1 MKITV
6 DISMY
11 PLDADYKPAIKA
23 FIRRLRGFAGLTLV
37 TNQMSTQVNGEYD
50 DVTTALNECMR
61 ESMEQQ
67 GRVVIVAKYLSADLD
82 ISRLPRMVNQTPRMF

>member
-23 FIRRLRGFAGLTLV
+23 FIRELRKADGLTLV
-37 TNQMSTQVNGEYD
+37 TNQLSTQVNGEFD
-50 DVTTALNECMR
+50 AVTTAINACMR
-61 ESMEQQ
+61 ASMEQQ
-67 GRVVIVAKYLSADLD
+67 DKVVFVARYLSADLD
-82 ISRLPRMVNQTPRMF
+82 ITQLPDID

>member
-11 PLDADYKPAIKA
+11 PLADDYKPAIKA
-23 FIRRLRGFAGLTLV
+23 FIRRLRESEGLALV
-37 TNQMSTQVNGEYD
+37 TNQLSTQINGEYEA
-50 DVTTALNECMR
+50 VTTAINACIR

-67 GRVVIVAKYLSADLD
+67 DKVVFVAKYLSANLD
-82 ISRLPRMVNQTPRMF
+82 ITRLPDID

>member
-1 MKITV
+1 MNITV

-23 FIRRLRGFAGLTLV
+23 FIRRLREFEELMLV
-37 TNQMSTQVNGEYD
+37 TNQMSTQVNGAFET
-50 DVTTALNECMR
+50 VTSAINTCIR

-67 GRVVIVAKYLSADLD
+67 DKVVFVARYLNADLD
-82 ISRLPRMVNQTPRMF
+82 ITRVPNID

>member
-23 FIRRLRGFAGLTLV
+23 FIRRLREFEGLTLV
-37 TNQMSTQVNGEYD
+37 TNQLSTQVNGEFD
-50 DVTTALNECMR
+50 TVHAAIQDCMR
-61 ESMEQQ
+61 ESMQAQ
-67 GRVVIVAKYLSADLD
+67 DKVVFVARYLNADLD
-82 ISRLPRMVNQTPRMF
+82 ISQLPAID

>member
-11 PLDADYKPAIKA
+11 PLDADYKPAIKS
-23 FIRRLRGFAGLTLV
+23 FIRRLRSFDGLTLQ
-37 TNQMSTQVNGEYD
+37 TNQLSTQINGEFEQ
-50 DVTTALNECMR
+50 VSSAVNTCMR

-67 GRVVIVAKYLSADLD
+67 EKVVFVARYLNADLD
-82 ISRLPRMVNQTPRMF
+82 IARLPDID

>member
-23 FIRRLRGFAGLTLV
+23 FIRQLRAYDGLTLI
-37 TNQMSTQVNGEYD
+37 TNQMSTQINGEFD
-50 DVTTALNECMR
+50 AVASAVTACIR
-61 ESMEQQ
+61 QSMEQQ
-67 GRVVIVAKYLSADLD
+67 DKVVFVARYLNADLD
-82 ISRLPRMVNQTPRMF
+82 IATLPTIE